1 MSRVE
6 QGQGAL
12 RGLRVS
18 TGREPEKGNWRS
30 IPSAL
35 HPPLLLQELSIL
47 LSATT
52 ILTNTPR
59 DLTRQSESL
68 WQQARLLCVCVR
80 GTGTP
85 SQDTTLHAL
94 SPRPPPFTLYY
105 QMAALLFSCLLYVSM
120 FVVLFTVCC
129 VVQSAGCCTQLQQ
142 GRGTLFLV
150 VIITCLSTAV
160 VSPLSALLVVCF
172 HLSAYLAGH
181 PSLLSLC
188 TYTSHRV

>member
-35 HPPLLLQELSIL
+35 HPPLLLQEFSIL

-52 ILTNTPR
+52 ILTNAPR

-85 SQDTTLHAL
+85 SQDTTLHAF

-120 FVVLFTVCC
+120 FVVCC
-129 VVQSAGCCTQLQQ
+129 LLCRAKCRLLYTAPARTWDVVLGCHH
-142 GRGTLFLV
+142 LV
-150 VIITCLSTAV
+150 STAV
-160 VSPLSALLVVCF
+160 VSPFSTLLVVCF

>member
-30 IPSAL
+30 ISSAL

-85 SQDTTLHAL
+85 SQDTTLHAF
-94 SPRPPPFTLYY
+94 SPRSPPFTLYY

-120 FVVLFTVCC
+120 FVVLFAVCC

-142 GRGTLFLV
+142 GRGTLFLLSSSQV
-150 VIITCLSTAV
+150 SLYSCCISPLYSSCCLLPSLCLSSRPSITL
-160 VSPLSALLVVCF
+160 VSV
-172 HLSAYLAGH
+172 YLH
-181 PSLLSLC
+181 I
-188 TYTSHRV
+188 